1 MAVHQSHSLFKFLA
15 HNYQR
20 IIDRAVAVGMV
31 FTHGIAYD
39 TGGFPVWLVI
49 IQAQL
54 AHIIEHPALNGL

>member
-1 MAVHQSHSLFKFLA
+1 
-15 HNYQR
+15 
-20 IIDRAVAVGMV
+20 MV

-39 TGGFPVWLVI
+39 TGGFPVGLVV